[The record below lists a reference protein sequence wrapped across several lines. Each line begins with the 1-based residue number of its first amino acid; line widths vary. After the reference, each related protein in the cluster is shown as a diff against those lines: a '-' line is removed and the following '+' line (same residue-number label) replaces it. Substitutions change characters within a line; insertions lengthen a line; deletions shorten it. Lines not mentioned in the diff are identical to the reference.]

1 MTDLPT
7 EVRAFKLG
15 NRLFEDRRAAAIA
28 TVMKA
33 LGGHHAETQRIAT
46 VIVDLRH
53 DLRPCLDWLDQ
64 PEVPAPASTGAA
76 VGRKEAPLK
85 VVRR

>member
-1 MTDLPT
+1 MTDLPI

-15 NRLFEDRRAAAIA
+15 NRLFECRREAAIA

-46 VIVDLRH
+46 LIVDQR
-53 DLRPCLDWLDQ
+53 DALRPALDWLDQ
-64 PEVPAPASTGAA
+64 AEAPAPA
-76 VGRKEAPLK
+76 LK
-85 VVRR
+85 VVHR

>member
-7 EVRAFKLG
+7 EVRVFKVG
-15 NRLFEDRRAAAIA
+15 TSLFECRREAAIA

-33 LGGHHAETQRIAT
+33 LGGQHAETQRIAT
-46 VIVDLRH
+46 LIVDQRH
-53 DLRPCLDWLDQ
+53 TLRPALDWLDQ
-64 PEVPAPASTGAA
+64 AEPPATASSSAA
-76 VGRKEAPLK
+76 VGHRDAALK